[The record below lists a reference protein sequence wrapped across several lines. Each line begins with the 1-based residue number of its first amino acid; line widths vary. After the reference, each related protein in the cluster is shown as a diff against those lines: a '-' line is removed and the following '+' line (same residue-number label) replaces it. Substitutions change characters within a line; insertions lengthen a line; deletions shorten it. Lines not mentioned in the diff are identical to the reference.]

1 MKNSA
6 AHSDAEPRTEE
17 RTTASY
23 SQRVHFSSAHLGKK
37 DIMFGIRYIKVPP
50 TIHVIQYTSG
60 QVRREGTG
68 LSFFYFAPRSTLV
81 GVPVGS
87 TDVPF
92 IFSETTADF
101 QAVTVQGHLTYRV
114 TDPRKLASLLDYSLR
129 RDGSYATDDPDKL
142 PLRITHAAQTA
153 TRVEVQTR
161 PLRSALVEADVI
173 GQRVFAS
180 LAAAPALE
188 ALGVVVLGF
197 SILAI
202 KPVPETSKALEAEA
216 RERLLREADDAIYA
230 RRNNAVEQERTI
242 KENELNTE
250 VAVQAK
256 KRQIEETR
264 LAGQIALEEQ
274 RRQLVN
280 TEADNSKVRADAQA
294 YGIEA
299 TLKPLTALD
308 PKSLQVLAA
317 RSIDP
322 RLMVAMAFQEIA
334 ANATK
339 IGNLNISPEL
349 LDTLLHTDGKRK

>member
-1 MKNSA
+1 
-6 AHSDAEPRTEE
+6 
-17 RTTASY
+17 
-23 SQRVHFSSAHLGKK
+23 
-37 DIMFGIRYIKVPP
+37 MFGIRYVKVPP
-50 TIHVIQYTSG
+50 TMHVIQFQNG
-60 QVRREGTG
+60 RVRREGTG

-81 GVPVGS
+81 AVLVSS

-92 IFSETTADF
+92 IFNETTADF

-114 TDPRKLASLLDYSLR
+114 IDPQKLARLLDYSVR
-129 RDGSYATDDPDKL
+129 PGGGYVTEDPQKL

-153 TRVEVQTR
+153 TRAEVQSR
-161 PLRSALVEADVI
+161 PLRRVLVEADAVA
-173 GQRVFAS
+173 QRVLAS
-180 LAAAPALE
+180 LTASPALE
-188 ALGVVVLGF
+188 ALGVATLGF

-230 RRNNAVEQERTI
+230 RRNNAVEQERKI

-256 KRQIEETR
+256 QREIEETR
-264 LAGQIALEEQ
+264 LTGQIALEEQ

-280 TEADNSKVRADAQA
+280 TQAENSKIRADAQA

-299 TLKPLTALD
+299 TLKPLAALD

-317 RSIDP
+317 RSVDP

-339 IGNLNISPEL
+339 VGNLNISPEL
-349 LDTLLHTDGKRK
+349 LETLLHNDGKKNKS